1 MQQPHMI
8 DRRIFFKTAMAGVA
22 GYFASPLEL
31 PAQGFFGAP
40 PQPQPLGTAKNV
52 IFILMAGAPSQVD
65 TFDLKVG
72 PWTPADFTP
81 TTINGFDFPEGLLP
95 GLARQLQHISVVR
108 SMQSTALV
116 HPLLQT
122 WTQIARNPTS
132 ATGKIAPNIG
142 SIVALEAETERRS
155 DQPLPGFVSLNTG
168 GRVHKQGYLP
178 GRYSPFDTVAEQEGL
193 SNLNNA
199 AGEDLF
205 TSRFEM
211 LQLLDA
217 RNRLQSQYG
226 TSLDEMHDFYVSGRR
241 LMYEPRVSE
250 AFQFSDAEA
259 ERFGSS
265 GFGNSCIVARNI
277 LKGDLGTRYIQ
288 INSGGWDHH
297 QDIYL
302 AGVGLYARAAE
313 FDPALSTLID
323 DLASTPGSAGK
334 SLLDDTLIVAK
345 GEFGRTVGT
354 LTSRAG
360 RDHYFV
366 HSALF
371 AGGGIVGGRIV
382 GQTTPDGRFVETP
395 GWSANRPATAEDV
408 AATIYSA
415 TGINYKT
422 IRTDDPLG
430 RGFPYIPSTPWQGT
444 PISELFQ

>member
-1 MQQPHMI
+1 MRQPQII
-8 DRRIFFKTAMAGVA
+8 DRRIFFKTALAGVA
-22 GYFASPLEL
+22 GYFASPLRL
-31 PAQGFFGAP
+31 PAQTFASVPDP
-40 PQPQPLGTAKNV
+40 PLLGTAKNV

-72 PWTPADFTP
+72 PWTPDNFNP
-81 TTINGFDFPEGLLP
+81 TTINGIDFPVGLLP
-95 GLARQLQHISVVR
+95 GISQQLHHISVVR

-142 SIVALEAETERRS
+142 SIVALETEPERRS

-193 SNLNNA
+193 SNLINP

-205 TSRFEM
+205 TARSEM

-226 TSLDEMHDFYVSGRR
+226 TTLDEMHDFYSSGRR
-241 LMYEPRVSE
+241 MMYEPRVSE
-250 AFQFSDAEA
+250 AFQFSDTEA
-259 ERFGSS
+259 ERYG
-265 GFGNSCIVARNI
+265 GTGLGNSCIVAKNI

-288 INSGGWDHH
+288 INSGGWDNH

-302 AGVGLYARAAE
+302 EGAGLYARAAE
-313 FDPALSTLID
+313 MDPALSTLID
-323 DLASTPGSAGK
+323 DLANTPGSAGK
-334 SLLDDTLIVAK
+334 TLLDETLIVAK

-366 HSALF
+366 HFALF
-371 AGGGIVGGRIV
+371 AGGGTVGGRIV
-382 GQTTPDGRFVETP
+382 GQTTADGRFIENP

-415 TGINYKT
+415 TGINYNT
-422 IRTDDPLG
+422 VRTDDPLG
-430 RGFPYIPSTPWQGT
+430 RGFPYVPSIPWQGT
-444 PISELFQ
+444 PITELFQ